1 MKEEFLQYLWLNGNF
16 DLNNLKTTKHEDIVL
31 IKRGNL
37 NTDSGPDFSHGELVL
52 NNTKWVGSIEI
63 HINSSEWYSHKHHK
77 DKAYN
82 NVILHVVYNH
92 DKECYREDSSIIPC
106 LELKDRINPS
116 TLFSHNKL
124 TQSLLAIP
132 CQGVINKVSYIS
144 VSQMLER
151 SLIERLEE
159 RFAAIREELESNKGN
174 WQETFYRYLLKSFG
188 FKTNSN
194 AFHQLA
200 TSLPL
205 NIIAKH
211 KDNNLQLEALLYG
224 QAGMLNKSYKDVYP
238 LELYKEYEFLKK
250 KYGLKPMNLV
260 QWKFMR
266 MRPANFPTIRIS
278 QFANLIHKSEHLF
291 SKIIE
296 NKTAAGLFSF
306 FDIRASEYWND
317 HYKFDSA
324 SEKNS
329 KKRLGKSGM
338 ENLIINTVV
347 PFLFAYAKSK
357 GDISQQEQAIN
368 ILLDINAENNKI
380 TKQWKELNIHCNN
393 AFESQAQ
400 IQLFN
405 SYCTKKKCL
414 DCGIGKQILQGS

>member
-1 MKEEFLQYLWLNGNF
+1 
-16 DLNNLKTTKHEDIVL
+16 
-31 IKRGNL
+31 
-37 NTDSGPDFSHGELVL
+37 
-52 NNTKWVGSIEI
+52 
-63 HINSSEWYSHKHHK
+63 
-77 DKAYN
+77 
-82 NVILHVVYNH
+82 
-92 DKECYREDSSIIPC
+92 
-106 LELKDRINPS
+106 
-116 TLFSHNKL
+116 
-124 TQSLLAIP
+124 
-132 CQGVINKVSYIS
+132 
-144 VSQMLER
+144 
-151 SLIERLEE
+151 
-159 RFAAIREELESNKGN
+159 
-174 WQETFYRYLLKSFG
+174 
-188 FKTNSN
+188 
-194 AFHQLA
+194 
-200 TSLPL
+200 
-205 NIIAKH
+205 
-211 KDNNLQLEALLYG
+211 
-224 QAGMLNKSYKDVYP
+224 
-238 LELYKEYEFLKK
+238 
-250 KYGLKPMNLV
+250 
-260 QWKFMR
+260 